1 MMKYNKTVM
10 EMRNISYVE
19 KPNAIKRFIL
29 AGFPVDDIIIRRI
42 DSCHYDMVAIK
53 EGI

>member
-19 KPNAIKRFIL
+19 KPNAIRRFIL
-29 AGFPVDDIIIRRI
+29 AGFSVDDIIIRRI
-42 DSCHYDMVAIK
+42 DASHYNMIASK